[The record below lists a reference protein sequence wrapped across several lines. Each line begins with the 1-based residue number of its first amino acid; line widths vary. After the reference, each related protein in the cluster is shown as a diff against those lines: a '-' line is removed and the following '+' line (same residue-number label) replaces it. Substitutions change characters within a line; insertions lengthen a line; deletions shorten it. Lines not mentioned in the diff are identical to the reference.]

1 MEKMLYPNERG
12 SAETNAVSKQTGQYG
27 NNAVCKQR
35 TAVCAARDSSNKG
48 KTGGWN
54 MTFTYPAVITPHKD
68 DDGFHIVFPD
78 LELCE
83 GDGPDLEDALDDA
96 REAAYNWLMLEL
108 EEGGEFPAQSHEEDI
123 EVPEG
128 GFVRRIIVRIK
139 LLPDSD

>member
-1 MEKMLYPNERG
+1 
-12 SAETNAVSKQTGQYG
+12 
-27 NNAVCKQR
+27 
-35 TAVCAARDSSNKG
+35 
-48 KTGGWN
+48 

-68 DDGFHIVFPD
+68 DDGFHIVFQD

-83 GDGPDLEDALDDA
+83 GDGPDLEDA
-96 REAAYNWLMLEL
+96 LEL

>member
-1 MEKMLYPNERG
+1 
-12 SAETNAVSKQTGQYG
+12 
-27 NNAVCKQR
+27 
-35 TAVCAARDSSNKG
+35 
-48 KTGGWN
+48 

-108 EEGGEFPAQSHEEDI
+108 EEGGEFPAQSPGFQTRQEILGYAEGPLLGMLYQKGKVG
-123 EVPEG
+123 EVH
-128 GFVRRIIVRIK
+128 R
-139 LLPDSD
+139 

>member
-1 MEKMLYPNERG
+1 M
-12 SAETNAVSKQTGQYG
+12 
-27 NNAVCKQR
+27 
-35 TAVCAARDSSNKG
+35 
-48 KTGGWN
+48 
-54 MTFTYPAVITPHKD
+54 
-68 DDGFHIVFPD
+68 
-78 LELCE
+78 ELCE

>member
-1 MEKMLYPNERG
+1 
-12 SAETNAVSKQTGQYG
+12 
-27 NNAVCKQR
+27 
-35 TAVCAARDSSNKG
+35 
-48 KTGGWN
+48 

-96 REAAYNWLMLEL
+96 REAAYNWLMVEL

-128 GFVRRIIVRIK
+128 GFVRRPGPGCLRQPGLPKQLRLGIRMCQGTFFVTKTNDKEELDHEIHCKTAQCVRS
-139 LLPDSD
+139 LSVF

>member
-1 MEKMLYPNERG
+1 
-12 SAETNAVSKQTGQYG
+12 
-27 NNAVCKQR
+27 
-35 TAVCAARDSSNKG
+35 
-48 KTGGWN
+48 

-128 GFVRRIIVRIK
+128 GLYAALLCGSK

>member
-1 MEKMLYPNERG
+1 MHACGRCWDG
-12 SAETNAVSKQTGQYG
+12 HHWSW
-27 NNAVCKQR
+27 
-35 TAVCAARDSSNKG
+35 
-48 KTGGWN
+48 GGHPLHA
-54 MTFTYPAVITPHKD
+54 YPAVITPHKD

-96 REAAYNWLMLEL
+96 REAAYNWLMVEL

>member
-1 MEKMLYPNERG
+1 
-12 SAETNAVSKQTGQYG
+12 
-27 NNAVCKQR
+27 
-35 TAVCAARDSSNKG
+35 
-48 KTGGWN
+48 

-128 GFVRRIIVRIK
+128 GFRTPHHRADQTAAGQRLIRTK
-139 LLPDSD
+139 LAGLLAKATASFMLDTIGGVES

>member
-1 MEKMLYPNERG
+1 
-12 SAETNAVSKQTGQYG
+12 
-27 NNAVCKQR
+27 
-35 TAVCAARDSSNKG
+35 
-48 KTGGWN
+48 

-108 EEGGEFPAQSHEEDI
+108 EEGGEFPAQDVYKRQGIYCAGQQEGLHLAWKKYHFLPVHSRGKGPFPCLSALYFQ
-123 EVPEG
+123 PEME
-128 GFVRRIIVRIK
+128 IWP
-139 LLPDSD
+139 LPCR

>member
-1 MEKMLYPNERG
+1 
-12 SAETNAVSKQTGQYG
+12 
-27 NNAVCKQR
+27 
-35 TAVCAARDSSNKG
+35 
-48 KTGGWN
+48 

-96 REAAYNWLMLEL
+96 REAAYNWLMVEL
-108 EEGGEFPAQSHEEDI
+108 EEGGEFPAQSHEEAI

>member
-1 MEKMLYPNERG
+1 
-12 SAETNAVSKQTGQYG
+12 
-27 NNAVCKQR
+27 
-35 TAVCAARDSSNKG
+35 
-48 KTGGWN
+48 

-96 REAAYNWLMLEL
+96 REAAYNWLMVEL

-128 GFVRRIIVRIK
+128 GFVRWIIVRIK
-139 LLPDSD
+139 LLRTVTDTSGDKDQAVCGSLGCRSNYASA

>member
-1 MEKMLYPNERG
+1 
-12 SAETNAVSKQTGQYG
+12 
-27 NNAVCKQR
+27 
-35 TAVCAARDSSNKG
+35 
-48 KTGGWN
+48 
-54 MTFTYPAVITPHKD
+54 MTFTYPAVITPHKRRRW
-68 DDGFHIVFPD
+68 FPYRIPD

-128 GFVRRIIVRIK
+128 GFVRRIIVWIK

>member
-1 MEKMLYPNERG
+1 
-12 SAETNAVSKQTGQYG
+12 
-27 NNAVCKQR
+27 
-35 TAVCAARDSSNKG
+35 
-48 KTGGWN
+48 

-83 GDGPDLEDALDDA
+83 GDGPD
-96 REAAYNWLMLEL
+96 L

>member
-1 MEKMLYPNERG
+1 
-12 SAETNAVSKQTGQYG
+12 
-27 NNAVCKQR
+27 
-35 TAVCAARDSSNKG
+35 
-48 KTGGWN
+48 

-108 EEGGEFPAQSHEEDI
+108 
-123 EVPEG
+123 
-128 GFVRRIIVRIK
+128 
-139 LLPDSD
+139 

>member
-1 MEKMLYPNERG
+1 
-12 SAETNAVSKQTGQYG
+12 
-27 NNAVCKQR
+27 
-35 TAVCAARDSSNKG
+35 
-48 KTGGWN
+48 

-78 LELCE
+78 LE
-83 GDGPDLEDALDDA
+83 DALDDA
-96 REAAYNWLMLEL
+96 REAAYNWLMVEL

>member
-1 MEKMLYPNERG
+1 
-12 SAETNAVSKQTGQYG
+12 
-27 NNAVCKQR
+27 
-35 TAVCAARDSSNKG
+35 
-48 KTGGWN
+48 

-128 GFVRRIIVRIK
+128 GLLCGSNCCRTATDQNKTGRAACKSHSQFYAGYNRR
-139 LLPDSD
+139 S

>member
-1 MEKMLYPNERG
+1 
-12 SAETNAVSKQTGQYG
+12 
-27 NNAVCKQR
+27 
-35 TAVCAARDSSNKG
+35 
-48 KTGGWN
+48 

-108 EEGGEFPAQSHEEDI
+108 EEGGEFPHRAMRKILKFRRADLYAALLCGSNCCRTATDQNKTGRAACKSHSQFYA
-123 EVPEG
+123 G
-128 GFVRRIIVRIK
+128 YNRR
-139 LLPDSD
+139 S

>member
-1 MEKMLYPNERG
+1 
-12 SAETNAVSKQTGQYG
+12 
-27 NNAVCKQR
+27 
-35 TAVCAARDSSNKG
+35 
-48 KTGGWN
+48 

-108 EEGGEFPAQSHEEDI
+108 EEDRKSTRLNSSH
-123 EVPEG
+123 PS
-128 GFVRRIIVRIK
+128 RSRM
-139 LLPDSD
+139 PSSA